1 MTADLTYER
10 AAAGAKLLDAK
21 FIGWWLPHYIDL
33 DQLDMLSCRMCVLG
47 QIYGLVRGVDDGY
60 MVGYYALLGGTSTTA
75 MEMGF
80 LPTWTDFFLD
90 GAYLENAWRDLILER
105 RAEDDKIRREFAQ
118 MDTLSGV

>member
-1 MTADLTYER
+1 MTADLAYER

-21 FIGWWLPHYIDL
+21 LIGWWLPNYVDL
-33 DQLDMLSCRMCVLG
+33 ERLDLLSCRMCVLG
-47 QIYGLVRGVDDGY
+47 QVYGVLRNTGNGY
-60 MVGYYALLGGTSTTA
+60 EVGYHALLGGMSTTA

-80 LPTWTDFFLD
+80 LPTWTNFFLD